1 MAGFMGR
8 LKERLSKTRGGFVG
22 SLKRIVTG
30 RSIDEDLFDELE
42 EILIGADMGVETT
55 MKVIE
60 DLRERA
66 KQEKLKDA
74 EALYTALKDELRA
87 VLMVGD
93 HSLNWSA
100 TKGPHVTLVAGVNG
114 SGKTTTTGKLA
125 AKLAGEGRKVLL
137 GAADT
142 FRAAAVEQLKIWS
155 DRAQVDIVKHGEGA
169 DPASVAFDATD
180 AALARGVDNLL
191 IDTAGRLHT
200 KVNLMEELKK
210 IQRVVQKRLP
220 AAPHEVL
227 LVLDATTG
235 QNGLVQAKQFT
246 EALQVTGI
254 ILTKLD
260 GTAKGGMAF
269 AIQQQLGISIKYIG
283 VGEGIDDL
291 QPFDPE
297 EFVEALFDRE
307 GAAEEPVQG

>member
-8 LKERLSKTRGGFVG
+8 LKDRLSKTRGNLVG
-22 SLKRIVTG
+22 NVKKIVTG
-30 RSIDEDLFDELE
+30 RSIDDAMFDDLE
-42 EILIGADMGVETT
+42 ETLIASDMGVETT
-55 MKVIE
+55 LSIVDELRDRVKSDKLKNAE
-60 DLRERA
+60 DLYGA
-66 KQEKLKDA
+66 LKDA
-74 EALYTALKDELRA
+74 LRKRLA
-87 VLMVGD
+87 EGD
-93 HSLNWSA
+93 HTINWTSNN
-100 TKGPHVTLVAGVNG
+100 GPHITLIAGVNG
-114 SGKTTTTGKLA
+114 SGKTTTTDKLA
-125 AKLAGEGRKVLL
+125 AKLAGENRKVLL

-142 FRAAAVEQLKIWS
+142 FRAAAVEQLMIWS
-155 DRAQVDIVKHGEGA
+155 DRAKVDIIKHGEGA

-180 AALARGVDNLL
+180 AALARNVDNLL

-210 IQRVVQKRLP
+210 IQRVVQKRHP
-220 AAPHEVL
+220 GAPHEVL

-235 QNGLVQAKQFT
+235 QNGLVQARQFT
-246 EALQVTGI
+246 EALHVTGI

-291 QPFDPE
+291 QPFDPD
-297 EFVEALFDRE
+297 EFVDALF
-307 GAAEEPVQG
+307 EEA